1 MAQTPPLRLPP
12 ELTGTQGPA
21 PVAPGGPS
29 MRESLSPMVESPID
43 DFLAELLSIAD
54 DVGILDQA
62 FQEPTVED
70 QVDLQ
75 DTQADPLQ
83 FLSREQLTILIQ
95 KFLAIPEPERGQ
107 LGAQLKEQLPPQV
120 AQRLDAIVRMVQ
132 GGAQ

>member
-1 MAQTPPLRLPP
+1 
-12 ELTGTQGPA
+12 
-21 PVAPGGPS
+21 
-29 MRESLSPMVESPID
+29 MVESPID

-54 DVGILDQA
+54 DVGVLDQA